1 MNNNINEWSYQRY
14 ARFYG
19 TDELKDLEF
28 EDKINKIKK
37 LILEDKVT
45 NLHDIATESNCTYD
59 ECILKIGYLKNKRVI
74 GDYYV
79 DAAAGLVALCSPEDL
94 ILLKKYQHPLYYNN
108 ESIEQIAQDLNMNK
122 EDVWK
127 ELVYLDNKKLLNG
140 VILDNVD
147 DRIVYYK
154 LEKRALEKDYV
165 TVNCS
170 NCGALLDVKRGSKVR
185 CNHCNTIVEDKQIEE
200 ALIKIL
206 NKNK

>member
-1 MNNNINEWSYQRY
+1 MNNNVNEWSYQRY

-19 TDELKDLEF
+19 TDELKDKEF
-28 EDKINKIKK
+28 QNKIEIIKK
-37 LILEDKVT
+37 LILEDGFT
-45 NLHDIATESNCTYD
+45 NLHDIANESNCPYD
-59 ECILKIGYLKNKRVI
+59 ECILKICYLKNKRVL

-94 ILLKKYQHPLYYNN
+94 ILLKKYQHPIYYKN
-108 ESIEQIAQDLNMNK
+108 ESVEEIAEELKMNK
-122 EDVWK
+122 EDVWR
-127 ELVYLDNKKLLNG
+127 ELIYLDNKRLLNG

-147 DRIVYYK
+147 DKIVYYR
-154 LEKRALEKDYV
+154 LEKRGLEKDYV
-165 TVNCS
+165 TINCS

-185 CNHCNTIVEDKQIEE
+185 CNHCDTIVEDKQVEE

>member
-1 MNNNINEWSYQRY
+1 MNNNVNEWSYQRY

-19 TDELKDLEF
+19 KEEFKDQEF
-28 EDKINKIKK
+28 INKINKIKE
-37 LILEDKVT
+37 LILDNGIT
-45 NLHDIATESNCTYD
+45 NLHDIASEANCTYD

-79 DAAAGLVALCSPEDL
+79 DAANGLVALCSTED
-94 ILLKKYQHPLYYNN
+94 IELLKKYQHPIYYKN
-108 ESIEQIAQDLNMNK
+108 ETIDEIANELKMTK

-127 ELVYLDNKKLLNG
+127 ELLYLDNKRLLNG
-140 VILDNVD
+140 VILDKVD
-147 DRIVYYK
+147 DKIIYYR

-165 TVNCS
+165 TINCS

-185 CNHCNTIVEDKQIEE
+185 CKHCDAIVEDKQIEE
-200 ALIKIL
+200 AIIKII